1 MNRKFKKHKKHIRR
15 RRFKNKAKSW
25 VCRIKIF
32 KFIFL
37 IISINFIIF
46 SFDISLNDLFSLYN
60 SSKKEIN
67 NYWIKNQTEFIN
79 YFLPNLDKKKYTF
92 LNEEI
97 SKIQKYFSLK
107 TLLKDENCSLNL
119 ETKEMLKNKYLNRHT
134 KNISLVK
141 NIFIKHPYNFGNQI
155 ISLNNVIFYCEVLGI
170 KNIFL
175 RAGGD
180 SNKWYIKDDV
190 ITDKIKISLLPKE
203 KINCNSEE
211 TICVNLYPSL
221 FYPNIIKPKRRSLIL
236 KEEILRNLP
245 KIKTNKGDLYIHIR
259 AGDMFSRYGNMYIPI
274 PYCFYQKILSS
285 FKFKNIFLISVDDK
299 SPIIDKLL
307 LDYPKIQHKI
317 RPVQE
322 DISAL
327 IYTYNLVVSVSSFA
341 LAAIGFNDNLRNL
354 FEYDVYKLED
364 KIVHFH
370 YDIDKLNRKFNI
382 YRMKPSEY
390 YFNKMY
396 NWRNNEKQRNLLF
409 EENCKYDLIKT
420 RYTKTF
426 FD

>member
-1 MNRKFKKHKKHIRR
+1 
-15 RRFKNKAKSW
+15 
-25 VCRIKIF
+25 
-32 KFIFL
+32 
-37 IISINFIIF
+37 
-46 SFDISLNDLFSLYN
+46 
-60 SSKKEIN
+60 
-67 NYWIKNQTEFIN
+67 
-79 YFLPNLDKKKYTF
+79 
-92 LNEEI
+92 
-97 SKIQKYFSLK
+97 
-107 TLLKDENCSLNL
+107 
-119 ETKEMLKNKYLNRHT
+119 
-134 KNISLVK
+134 
-141 NIFIKHPYNFGNQI
+141 
-155 ISLNNVIFYCEVLGI
+155 
-170 KNIFL
+170 
-175 RAGGD
+175 
-180 SNKWYIKDDV
+180 
-190 ITDKIKISLLPKE
+190 
-203 KINCNSEE
+203 
-211 TICVNLYPSL
+211 
-221 FYPNIIKPKRRSLIL
+221 
-236 KEEILRNLP
+236 
-245 KIKTNKGDLYIHIR
+245 
-259 AGDMFSRYGNMYIPI
+259 MFSRYGNMYIPI

-390 YFNKMY
+390 YYNKMY
-396 NWRNNEKQRNLLF
+396 NWRNDKKQRNLLF